1 MNVISIKD
9 LDFCYPHGKHILKGV
24 TMNVKKNS
32 IYGFIG
38 ANGAGKSTTIRVL
51 LGLLKHNNRNSVH
64 LFDKN
69 PTSSENSNVFKTI
82 GFLIDKPVFYNH
94 LTCEENLKILSNY
107 YDFDKN
113 AIKVALSTV
122 GLLAQKKTIFHKCS
136 TGMKQRLA
144 IAKAIVHSPQLLIL
158 DEPFNGLDPE
168 WTFEIRNRLKELNN
182 QGMTI
187 FYSSHLLGEMEK
199 LVTDVG
205 ILKNGKIIIEAP
217 INELFEAV
225 TDIEVYIQFETAFH
239 LQSANFHSSGI
250 YICKILPNNFVN
262 FRIKNKNLLNE
273 LIVTLVQHHC
283 TIKDIQILKPTL
295 EDYFLKNAI

>member
-1 MNVISIKD
+1 MNVINIKD
-9 LDFCYPHGKHILKGV
+9 LEFCYPHGKHILKGV

-38 ANGAGKSTTIRVL
+38 ANGAGKSTTIRVIF
-51 LGLLKHNNRNSVH
+51 GLLKANKGSINFFNENPSLSEGLN
-64 LFDKN
+64 LFK
-69 PTSSENSNVFKTI
+69 KI
-82 GFLIDKPVFYNH
+82 GYLIDKPIFYNH

-113 AIKVALSTV
+113 AIEVALSTV

-144 IAKAIVHSPQLLIL
+144 IAKAIVHSPEVIIL

-168 WTFEIRNRLKELNN
+168 WTFEIRSRLKEMNN

-199 LVTDVG
+199 LVTDIG
-205 ILKNGKIIIEAP
+205 ILKNGKIIIESP
-217 INELFEAV
+217 INELYGNITNIKV
-225 TDIEVYIQFETAFH
+225 HIQFEDCANI
-239 LQSANFHSSGI
+239 QSLNFNSLDISAIGT
-250 YICKILPNNFVN
+250 LPNNFVI
-262 FRIKNKNLLNE
+262 FQIKNKNQLNE
-273 LIVTLVQHHC
+273 LIATLIKHDY
-283 TIKDIQILKPTL
+283 TIKDIQIIKPTL
-295 EDYFLKNAI
+295 EDYFLKTAI

>member
-1 MNVISIKD
+1 
-9 LDFCYPHGKHILKGV
+9 
-24 TMNVKKNS
+24 MNVKKNS

-38 ANGAGKSTTIRVL
+38 ANGAGKSTTIRVI
-51 LGLLKHNNRNSVH
+51 LGLLKANRNSVQ

-69 PTSSENSNVFKTI
+69 PTSSENSNIFKKI

-113 AIKVALSTV
+113 AINVALSTV

-144 IAKAIVHSPQLLIL
+144 IAKAIVHNPEVIIL

-168 WTFEIRNRLKELNN
+168 WTFEIRSRLKELNN

-199 LVTDVG
+199 LVTEIG
-205 ILKNGKIIIEAP
+205 ILKNGKIIIESP
-217 INELFEAV
+217 VNELFDTV
-225 TDIEVYIQFETAFH
+225 TDIEVFIQFDTNIDVQ
-239 LQSANFHSSGI
+239 LLNFNSSDISVTGT
-250 YICKILPNNFVN
+250 LPNNFAS

-273 LIVTLVQHHC
+273 LIVTLVQNQYPIVD
-283 TIKDIQILKPTL
+283 IKISRPSL

>member
-1 MNVISIKD
+1 MNIISIKN
-9 LDFCYPHGKHILKGV
+9 LEFCYPHGKQILNGV

-38 ANGAGKSTTIRVL
+38 ANGAGKSTTIRVI
-51 LGLLKHNNRNSVH
+51 LGLLKSKMDAVH

-69 PTSSENSNVFKTI
+69 PFSSKNSNIFKKI

-94 LTCEENLKILSNY
+94 LTCEENLILLSNY

-113 AIKVALSTV
+113 SIKVALSTV
-122 GLLAQKKTIFHKCS
+122 GLLAQKKMIFHKCS

-144 IAKAIVHSPQLLIL
+144 IAKAIVHSPEVLIL

-168 WTFEIRNRLKELNN
+168 WTFEIRSRLKELNN

-199 LVTDVG
+199 LVTDIG

-217 INELFEAV
+217 ITELFDAV
-225 TDIEVYIQFETAFH
+225 TDIEVYIQFDTDFH
-239 LQSANFHSSGI
+239 LQSINFNSLDISI
-250 YICKILPNNFVN
+250 FEILPNNFVS

-273 LIVTLVQHHC
+273 LIVTLVEHNY

-295 EDYFLKNAI
+295 EDYFLKKAI

>member
-38 ANGAGKSTTIRVL
+38 ANGAGKSTTIRVI
-51 LGLLKHNNRNSVH
+51 LGLLKANRNSVQ

-69 PTSSENSNVFKTI
+69 PTSSENSNIFKKI

-113 AIKVALSTV
+113 AINVALSTV

-136 TGMKQRLA
+136 TGMNQRLA
-144 IAKAIVHSPQLLIL
+144 IAKAIVHNPEVIIL

-168 WTFEIRNRLKELNN
+168 WTFEIRSRLKELNN

-199 LVTDVG
+199 LVTEIG
-205 ILKNGKIIIEAP
+205 ILKNGKIIIESP
-217 INELFEAV
+217 VNELFDTV
-225 TDIEVYIQFETAFH
+225 TDIEVFIQFDTNIDVQ
-239 LQSANFHSSGI
+239 LLNFNSSDISVTGT
-250 YICKILPNNFVN
+250 LPNNFAS

-273 LIVTLVQHHC
+273 LIVTLVQNQYPIVD
-283 TIKDIQILKPTL
+283 IKISRPSL